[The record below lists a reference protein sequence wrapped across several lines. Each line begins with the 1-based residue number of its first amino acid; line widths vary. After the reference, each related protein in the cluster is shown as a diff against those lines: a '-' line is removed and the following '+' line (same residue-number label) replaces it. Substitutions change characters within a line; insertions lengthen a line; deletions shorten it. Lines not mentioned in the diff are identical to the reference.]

1 MDDMR
6 NTSAP
11 LYGKAEPATTKTTMS
26 VREMRQLL
34 GLGKTDSYWLLHKNF
49 FEVILINDKRRIVIS
64 SFEKWYANQVK
75 HRKVDGPE
83 PGAELT
89 SRSYSFSEVAKML
102 GVSSAVVYEIWDKN
116 NLETFTVDI
125 VKMIP
130 KEVFE
135 KWYAGQTRYQKRRKG
150 RHVGAKRSS
159 YISRNE
165 AARMA
170 GVAPS
175 TISRWGDEGYFRYTK
190 TDKIL
195 RIKRDSFENWLEIRE
210 G

>member
-1 MDDMR
+1 MSEVRKTMTVPQMR
-6 NTSAP
+6 KM
-11 LYGKAEPATTKTTMS
+11 LGVKKT
-26 VREMRQLL
+26 E
-34 GLGKTDSYWLLHKNF
+34 SYWLVHRNF
-49 FEVILINDKRRIVIS
+49 FKTDIVNGHMMIDVE

-75 HRKVDGPE
+75 HRKVDGTE

-116 NLETFTVDI
+116 NLETFTVDF
-125 VKMIP
+125 VKRIP

-135 KWYAGQTRYQKRRKG
+135 KWYAGQTRYQKRRYG
-150 RHVGAKRSS
+150 SHVGAKRSS

-175 TISRWGDEGYFRYTK
+175 TISRWVDEGYFRYTK

>member
-1 MDDMR
+1 MSEVRKTMTVPQMR
-6 NTSAP
+6 KM
-11 LYGKAEPATTKTTMS
+11 LGVKKT
-26 VREMRQLL
+26 E
-34 GLGKTDSYWLLHKNF
+34 SYWLVHRNF
-49 FEVILINDKRRIVIS
+49 FKTDIVNGHMMIDVE

-116 NLETFTVDI
+116 NLETFTVDF
-125 VKMIP
+125 VKRIP

-135 KWYAGQTRYQKRRKG
+135 KWYAGQTRYQKRRYG
-150 RHVGAKRSS
+150 SHVGAKRSS

-175 TISRWGDEGYFRYTK
+175 TISRWVDEGYFRYTK

-195 RIKRDSFENWLEIRE
+195 RIKRDSFENWLEIQE

>member
-1 MDDMR
+1 MSEVRKTMTVPQMR
-6 NTSAP
+6 KM
-11 LYGKAEPATTKTTMS
+11 LGVKKT
-26 VREMRQLL
+26 E
-34 GLGKTDSYWLLHKNF
+34 SYWLVHRNF
-49 FEVILINDKRRIVIS
+49 FKTDIVNGHMMIDVE

-116 NLETFTVDI
+116 NLETFTVDF
-125 VKMIP
+125 VKRIP

-135 KWYAGQTRYQKRRKG
+135 KWYAGQTRYQKRRYVS
-150 RHVGAKRSS
+150 HVGAKRSS

-175 TISRWGDEGYFRYTK
+175 TISRWVDEGYFRYTK

>member
-1 MDDMR
+1 MSEVRKTMTVPQMR
-6 NTSAP
+6 KM
-11 LYGKAEPATTKTTMS
+11 LGVKKT
-26 VREMRQLL
+26 E
-34 GLGKTDSYWLLHKNF
+34 SYWLVHRNF
-49 FEVILINDKRRIVIS
+49 FKTDIVNGHMMIDVE

-83 PGAELT
+83 PDAELT

-116 NLETFTVDI
+116 NLETFTVDF
-125 VKMIP
+125 VKRIP

-135 KWYAGQTRYQKRRKG
+135 KWYAGQTRYQKRRYG
-150 RHVGAKRSS
+150 SHVGAKRSS

-175 TISRWGDEGYFRYTK
+175 TISRWVDEGYFRYTK